1 VRKNLI
7 ILGSTGSI
15 GRQTLEIVREFPREF
30 KIIGLAGG
38 QNFELLAEQIREFQ
52 PKFISI
58 ELPLTPEISRGLTTE
73 YSKVKILPLE
83 KLAAQKCDLVVSA
96 ISGVAGL
103 SPTLAAIRARNS
115 VALANKE
122 SLVLA
127 GKIVIAQAKKFGV
140 KILPVD
146 SEHSAVWQLLQKVPR
161 DKVRRIILTA
171 SGGALRDTPLSE
183 FPKISPQKVLRH
195 PTWAMGAKITLDC
208 ATLANKAFEII
219 EAAHLFDFPLEKI
232 EAVIHPQSFVHAMVE
247 TVDGNLFAQMSQP
260 SMKLPISLALFD
272 GVRQDDSVAP
282 LDLVGRNLEFR
293 KIEKARYPLFF
304 TILAA
309 AEKGGIF
316 PAAAAAIS
324 EFWGQKFLAGEIA
337 FPEIAKL
344 TAKSLRELELTH
356 QLTSAP
362 TIKNIL
368 AVVNSFR

>member
-1 VRKNLI
+1 MRKNLI

-38 QNFELLAEQIREFQ
+38 RNFELLAKQVREFQ

-58 ELPLTPEISRGLTTE
+58 GLPLTSELTRGLTAG

-103 SPTLAAIRARNS
+103 PPTLAAIRARNS

-171 SGGALRDTPLSE
+171 SGGALRDTPLAE
-183 FPKISPQKVLRH
+183 FSKISPQKVLRH

-219 EAAHLFDFPLEKI
+219 EAAHLFDFPLDKI
-232 EAVIHPQSFVHAMVE
+232 EAVIHPQSFVHAMIE

-309 AEKGGIF
+309 AQKGGIF
-316 PAAAAAIS
+316 PAAAAASS

-344 TAKSLRELELTH
+344 TEKSLRKVSPKPASL
-356 QLTSAP
+356 
-362 TIKNIL
+362 KNIL
-368 AVVNSFR
+368 AVVNSFQ

>member
-1 VRKNLI
+1 MRKNLI

-52 PKFISI
+52 PRFIATSVPAKF
-58 ELPLTPEISRGLTTE
+58 PAAQ
-73 YSKVKILPLE
+73 ILSLE

-103 SPTLAAIRARNS
+103 PPTLTAIRARNS

-161 DKVRRIILTA
+161 AKVRRVILTA
-171 SGGALRDTPLSE
+171 SGGALRDTPLAE

-232 EAVIHPQSFVHAMVE
+232 EAVIHPQSLVHAMIE

-272 GVRQDDSVAP
+272 GVRQADSVAP

-309 AEKGGIF
+309 AQKGGIF
-316 PAAAAAIS
+316 PAAAAASS

-337 FPEIAKL
+337 FPEIAKM
-344 TAKSLRELELTH
+344 TSKSLQKVSPQPANL
-356 QLTSAP
+356 
-362 TIKNIL
+362 KNIL
-368 AVVNSFR
+368 AIVNSFR